1 MNITEMLADQLEGAR
16 RITLETF
23 ADFAPAERLHQAAPG
38 VNHPLWLLGHIAT
51 SEDHLILD
59 FCSERPLL
67 PKEYGKLFAMGS
79 KLLEAPSGYPPA
91 EEVLGHLARVHE
103 AALAYVRGVS
113 PADLDLPPVCIDRL
127 EGRARQLF
135 ATRGRCIWFHGHHEA
150 MHAGQ
155 MGYIRRLLG
164 KPYRI

>member
-1 MNITEMLADQLEGAR
+1 MNVTEMLVDQLESVR

-23 ADFAPAERLHQAAPG
+23 SDLAPRERLHQAAPG

-51 SEDHLILD
+51 SEDHLVLD
-59 FCSERPLL
+59 FCAGRPLL
-67 PKEYGKLFAMGS
+67 PKNYGPLFGIGS
-79 KLLEAPSGYPPA
+79 KPLGDASAYPAA
-91 EEVLGHLARVHE
+91 EEVLTELSRVHKS
-103 AALAYVRGVS
+103 ALAYVRGAS
-113 PADLDLPPVCIDRL
+113 AAELDLPPVPFERM
-127 EGRARQLF
+127 EGRARELF
-135 ATRGRCIWFHGHHEA
+135 RTRGRCIWFHGHHEA